1 MQEENMKRNLFLS
14 VMALAF
20 VAAAILLIVLPNT
33 PVLAHNSIPLETPT
47 PDATQ
52 VVQNANNAITHAQ
65 DLLNVVN
72 IFATILAAVL
82 TFLGVV
88 AGILTF
94 LGIRSIREVRASA
107 DELRKSVK
115 DVQTEARD
123 TIEALVYLGAGNVHL
138 ERNNREE
145 ALENFRKAGS
155 LLPKDSRMNYLLGS
169 IYSGLGEFDAAIIAL
184 EASRPE
190 ETLTQGKVQKELGLA
205 YRRRGEALGQEDD
218 YDKAIQFLKK
228 AISLNPDDSDTFAIL
243 GGLYRRKK
251 EYKQALAS
259 YEQAWNLNPNSSY
272 ALGNLA
278 SLSWYLG
285 KVNEAK
291 MHFQYAEMLVNKRI
305 KRGQPVGFWDY
316 YDLALAQLASGNLA
330 DAKKMYTEAIKATP
344 GPVQIDGVLNN
355 LYLLQNA
362 NPPLPGLDEIVKMLE
377 DAKTA

>member
-1 MQEENMKRNLFLS
+1 MEKPS
-14 VMALAF
+14 
-20 VAAAILLIVLPNT
+20 
-33 PVLAHNSIPLETPT
+33 
-47 PDATQ
+47 D
-52 VVQNANNAITHAQ
+52 
-65 DLLNVVN
+65 
-72 IFATILAAVL
+72 
-82 TFLGVV
+82 
-88 AGILTF
+88 
-94 LGIRSIREVRASA
+94 
-107 DELRKSVK
+107 KK
-115 DVQTEARD
+115 
-123 TIEALVYLGAGNVHL
+123 
-138 ERNNREE
+138 
-145 ALENFRKAGS
+145 
-155 LLPKDSRMNYLLGS
+155 
-169 IYSGLGEFDAAIIAL
+169 
-184 EASRPE
+184 
-190 ETLTQGKVQKELGLA
+190 
-205 YRRRGEALGQEDD
+205 DD

-259 YEQAWNLNPNSSY
+259 YEQAWHLNPNSSY